1 MSADQMTALVAEV
14 KTLLAE
20 LKATDEKLMKYGK
33 EVFRPFMDSGLH
45 KTHPEIIDA
54 QSTMDMRGTIID
66 GAIKELE
73 DVIKRPA
80 YYGAGV
86 IKRFIR
92 DDRKTI
98 DSVNADLPEITE
110 AINHI
115 LYKPADEEG
124 PAGPEAMKL
133 FAKNPPS
140 NVHYGEAGGRRK
152 SRKQKRKVK
161 RSRRY
166 TKTN

>member
-1 MSADQMTALVAEV
+1 MSADEELTALVAEA
-14 KTLLAE
+14 KTVLAE
-20 LKATDEKLMKYGK
+20 LKATREKITKYNK
-33 EVFRPFMDSGLH
+33 EVHFPFREAGLH
-45 KTHPEIIDA
+45 KTHPDLDA
-54 QSTMDMRGTIID
+54 RASLIKYD
-66 GAIKELE
+66 GMFDVFISELE
-73 DVIKRPA
+73 SIIRKPTHVPVSRIKRS
-80 YYGAGV
+80 
-86 IKRFIR
+86 IR
-92 DDRKTI
+92 DSRKYI
-98 DSVNADLPEITE
+98 DIKDNIPELTA
-110 AINHI
+110 AINHV

-152 SRKQKRKVK
+152 TRKHKRKVK

>member
-1 MSADQMTALVAEV
+1 MSADQLTALVEQV
-14 KTLLAE
+14 KTVLAE
-20 LKATDEKLMKYGK
+20 LKATNQKFTKYIK
-33 EVFRPFMDSGLH
+33 EVIIPFKEAGLH
-45 KTHPEIIDA
+45 KTYPDLMDA
-54 QSTMDMRGTIID
+54 HVSMSGYATTID
-66 GAIKELE
+66 GAIKQLE

-86 IKRFIR
+86 IKKFLRE
-92 DDRKTI
+92 DREDI
-98 DSVNADLPEITE
+98 DKLNGDIPELTA
-110 AINHI
+110 AINHV

-133 FAKNPPS
+133 IAKNPPS

-152 SRKQKRKVK
+152 TRKHKRKVK